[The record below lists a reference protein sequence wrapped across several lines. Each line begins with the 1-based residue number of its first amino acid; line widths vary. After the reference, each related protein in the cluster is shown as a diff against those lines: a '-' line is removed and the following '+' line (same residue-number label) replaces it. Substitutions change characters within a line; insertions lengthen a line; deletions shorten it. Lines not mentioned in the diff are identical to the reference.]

1 MFLRFHRLPEDGF
14 APRVLFLHGARGVF
28 HVVKHARF
36 HRRSVRDDAAGFHVY
51 LQQRATAG
59 TSDLKI
65 IRIALG
71 GTLRHFANDTAK
83 TFDPVSG

>member
-1 MFLRFHRLPEDGF
+1 
-14 APRVLFLHGARGVF
+14 
-28 HVVKHARF
+28 
-36 HRRSVRDDAAGFHVY
+36 VRDDAAGFHVY